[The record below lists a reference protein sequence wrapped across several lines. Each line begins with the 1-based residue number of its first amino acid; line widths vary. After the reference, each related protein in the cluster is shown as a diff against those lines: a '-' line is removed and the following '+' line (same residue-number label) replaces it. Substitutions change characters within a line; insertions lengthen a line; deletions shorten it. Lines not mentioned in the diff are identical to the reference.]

1 LLGGTPVSA
10 QQVGPQ
16 LFSPDAFLN
25 LGAANRQNILSAD
38 AATQQAR
45 ASYSSGLFS
54 GLGALGGGIAS
65 GAGSAGGIM
74 GLIKSDRRVKQN
86 IKVVGRTDS
95 GLPVY
100 TYQYKGQNVTQ
111 MGVMAQDV
119 EMVNPEAV
127 VEINGIKHV
136 DYNRI

>member
-1 LLGGTPVSA
+1 MGLGLDAIGA
-10 QQVGPQ
+10 GKPQ
-16 LFSPDAFLN
+16 LFDVGSALN
-25 LGAANRQNILSAD
+25 LGAANRQNIVNAN

-45 ASYSSGLFS
+45 AAYSSGLFQ
-54 GLGALGGGIAS
+54 GIGGVAQGI
-65 GAGSAGGIM
+65 GSAVA
-74 GLIKSDRRVKQN
+74 SDRRVKTN
-86 IKVVGRTDS
+86 IKIVGKTDS